1 MYTIVNGNGIQAPA
15 RAAQTAVI
23 NITIYDGVVST
34 WTIDVT
40 SCCSRRGRHIADW
53 QVLLF
58 TTIGQELCANY
69 MLRKSSLSAV

>member
-23 NITIYDGVVST
+23 NITVYDGVVSA
-34 WTIDVT
+34 WTNDVT
-40 SCCSRRGRHIADW
+40 SCCSRIRLIADW

-58 TTIGQELCANY
+58 TAIGQELCANY